1 MENNLKE
8 AINSI
13 VWYNGLYEFL
23 QPLKAAIEERDSEH
37 INSVSVI
44 GCDWYEKLLKESD
57 QVQFLWM
64 LLVLMYGDY
73 GTSPRTGWLYMENKD
88 EIIKFIDEI
97 ATIDDRFMWEEQD

>member
-1 MENNLKE
+1 MEKNLKE
-8 AINSI
+8 AINSV

-23 QPLKAAIEERDSEH
+23 QPLREDI
-37 INSVSVI
+37 INCNELSYNVVFK
-44 GCDWYEKLLKESD
+44 DWYEKLLKESD

-73 GTSPRTGWLYMENKD
+73 GTSPRSGWLYMNNKD

-97 ATIDDRFMWEEQD
+97 ATIDDRFMWEERD